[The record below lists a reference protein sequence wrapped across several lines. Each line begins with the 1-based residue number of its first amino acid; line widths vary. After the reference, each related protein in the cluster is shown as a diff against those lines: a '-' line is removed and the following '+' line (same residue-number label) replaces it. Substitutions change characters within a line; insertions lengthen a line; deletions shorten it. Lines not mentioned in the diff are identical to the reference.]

1 MSLDI
6 FPNEILY
13 CIFLRI
19 PFEKRNWLNVLLCNK
34 KFYSILLQV
43 KRILCK
49 PLEIGCLVFDPSIQ
63 NNKAIRWASQ
73 NGKHEVIKKL
83 LEDPR
88 VDPTIGYSKLIKFN
102 LDRIQFCN
110 KMVIIQWSFRV
121 C

>member
-34 KFYSILLQV
+34 KFY
-43 KRILCK
+43 K
-49 PLEIGCLVFDPSIQ
+49 IGCLVFDPSIQ